1 MIIDNLGSVSMS
13 VYGYFEH
20 TSFTPLSELI
30 LFYFVSNVK
39 TNFKFISKRHDSP
52 GPGKLILTTQNN
64 YIKAE

>member
-52 GPGKLILTTQNN
+52 GPGK
-64 YIKAE
+64 